1 MDRRLFLTGML
12 GLAGAA
18 AVVSAVRPI
27 SAVAGIPDARSGI
40 LDELETQ
47 DKQAWEDDGT
57 EAELQTVSHR
67 HWHRWHRR
75 RRRRAWRRYCRHYWR
90 YGRLHRRCYRRRVWI
105 WFRL

>member
-27 SAVAGIPDARSGI
+27 SAVAGIPDAGSGI
-40 LDELETQ
+40 LDELEAQ
-47 DKQAWEDDGT
+47 DRQAWEDDGT
-57 EAELQTVSHR
+57 EADLQTVSHR
-67 HWHRWHRR
+67 YWRRRR
-75 RRRRAWRRYCRHYWR
+75 RRRRAWRRYCRTYWR
-90 YGRLHRRCYRRRVWI
+90 YGRLRRRCYRRRVWI